1 MFREDSGF
9 TQFISGCLTALSLLF
24 YILTRRD
31 DLNSIP
37 VKLDAF
43 EGPLDLLL
51 HLIEKNK
58 VDIYDIPIAMITDQY
73 IEYIKAMQDDHL
85 DVMTDFLVMAA
96 TLLRIKSAMLLPK
109 DEEAEEE
116 GEEDP
121 RLELTKRLIEY
132 KMYKYASMEL
142 KDMALDAS
150 KRLYKSENI
159 PEEVAKYKEEV
170 KAEDVIGDTT
180 LDILN
185 RLFKDIMKRYN
196 NRLDPIRSSFG
207 RINKE
212 EVNFTEKIVNIQK
225 YGIKHKKCNFR
236 KLIDNSSSKV
246 EIIVTFLGILEL
258 IKMGRVSI
266 TQEDIYGDIEVEFL
280 SDEIVAVEQY
290 SI

>member
-1 MFREDSGF
+1 M
-9 TQFISGCLTALSLLF
+9 
-24 YILTRRD
+24 
-31 DLNSIP
+31 NSIP

-236 KLIDNSSSKV
+236 KLIDNSGSKV

>member
-1 MFREDSGF
+1 M
-9 TQFISGCLTALSLLF
+9 
-24 YILTRRD
+24 
-31 DLNSIP
+31 NSIP

-73 IEYIKAMQDDHL
+73 IEYIKAMEEDQL
-85 DVMTDFLVMAA
+85 DIMTDFLVMAA

-109 DEEAEEE
+109 DEEETEE

-121 RLELTKRLIEY
+121 RLELTRRLIEY

-142 KDMALDAS
+142 KDMSIDAS
-150 KRLYKSENI
+150 KRLYRDEKI
-159 PEEVAKYKEEV
+159 PDEVAQFKEEV

-180 LDILN
+180 LQLLN
-185 RLFKDIMKRYN
+185 RLFNDIMQRYN
-196 NRLDPIRSSFG
+196 NRLDPIRSNFG
-207 RINKE
+207 KINKE
-212 EVNFTEKIVNIQK
+212 EVNFTEKVINIQK

-236 KLIDNSSSKV
+236 KLINNSSSKV

-258 IKMGRVSI
+258 IKMGRVSV
-266 TQEDIYGDIEVEFL
+266 TQQDIYGDIEVEFL